1 MSGSL
6 FIDRLP
12 LLLFIILNFRCVYI
26 RSLKFCIKLYLPA
39 LPRTVVAE
47 ALTLARATV
56 RAAARTGVATVGTKT
71 FAATD
76 TADGALT
83 RLERRSDLR
92 FHGIA
97 DIIFSA
103 VRELTENHCYVYRF
117 HHPVTTTLNTTVN
130 DCPTASDGR
139 GNPTA
144 GLNAGLG
151 APSIVTEFATNEVKV
166 GIGSKKVSDVA
177 STLPVLLTT
186 LV

>member
-1 MSGSL
+1 MVVPPSEYRTGVLYVCL
-6 FIDRLP
+6 FIK
-12 LLLFIILNFRCVYI
+12 RCVSSSSDV
-26 RSLKFCIKLYLPA
+26 RVKA
-39 LPRTVVAE
+39 RTTAG
-47 ALTLARATV
+47 ATARATV

-71 FAATD
+71 FAATG
-76 TADGALT
+76 TADWALT
-83 RLERRSDLR
+83 RRERRSDLR

-117 HHPVTTTLNTTVN
+117 HHPVTKTLNKTVT

-166 GIGSKKVSDVA
+166 GIGSKKVSEVA